1 MTCLVH
7 VEVVRGTAIV
17 LDQRWAPGAEPP
29 RAERA
34 VVEAVRW
41 LHEVD
46 RVFSTWR
53 PDSDVSRLRR
63 GEIGLG
69 SCVPMVRAV
78 VQLCVQARRMS
89 AGWFDPWRMPGGF
102 DPTGLV
108 KGWAAQET
116 ADRMAVLGVRH
127 VSVNAGGDVWVAGS
141 ASGVGTGG
149 WTVGVTDPQRPQTV
163 LTTVTMSD
171 GAVATSGG
179 YERGS
184 LAINPFTGVTVAP
197 LLSATVV
204 GPDLAIADAL
214 ATAATAAGDQATAWL
229 DAATGYNA
237 LVVLPDGEVRTTSM
251 WSGAVA
257 GHHPQVL

>member
-1 MTCLVH
+1 MTGLVH
-7 VEVVRGTAIV
+7 VEDVMGTAVV
-17 LDQRWAPGAEPP
+17 LDLRWAPGQEPA
-29 RAERA
+29 RAEGA

-69 SCVPMVRAV
+69 SCQPMVRTV

-108 KGWAAQET
+108 KGWAARE
-116 ADRMAVLGVRH
+116 AANRMVGLGVRH

-149 WTVGVTDPQRPQTV
+149 WTVGVTDPQRPQTI
-163 LTTVTMSD
+163 LTTVTMSEA
-171 GAVATSGG
+171 AVATSGG

-184 LAINPFTGVTVAP
+184 LAIDPFTRTTVAP

-229 DAATGYNA
+229 DAAAGYEA
-237 LVVLPDGEVRTTSM
+237 LVVLPDGGVRTTSA
-251 WSGAVA
+251 WSRAVA
-257 GHHPQVL
+257 GHHPQVV

>member
-1 MTCLVH
+1 MTGLVH
-7 VEVVRGTAIV
+7 VEEVMGTAVV
-17 LDQRWAPGAEPP
+17 LDLRWAPGEEPA
-29 RAERA
+29 RAEDA

-53 PDSDVSRLRR
+53 SDSDVSRLRR

-69 SCVPMVRAV
+69 SCQPMVRAV
-78 VQLCVQARRMS
+78 VQLCVRARRMS

-108 KGWAAQET
+108 KGWAARE
-116 ADRMAVLGVRH
+116 AAERMAGLGVRH
-127 VSVNAGGDVWVAGS
+127 VSVNAGGDVWVGGS
-141 ASGVGTGG
+141 ASGMGTGG
-149 WTVGVTDPQRPQTV
+149 WTVGVTDPQRPQTI
-163 LTTVTMSD
+163 LTTVTLSE

-184 LAINPFTGVTVAP
+184 LAINPFTRATVAP

-214 ATAATAAGDQATAWL
+214 ATAATAAGDQATSWL
-229 DAATGYNA
+229 DAATGYEA
-237 LVVLPDGEVRTTSM
+237 LVVFPDGGVRTTSA
-251 WSGAVA
+251 WSRAVA
-257 GHHPQVL
+257 GHHPQVV